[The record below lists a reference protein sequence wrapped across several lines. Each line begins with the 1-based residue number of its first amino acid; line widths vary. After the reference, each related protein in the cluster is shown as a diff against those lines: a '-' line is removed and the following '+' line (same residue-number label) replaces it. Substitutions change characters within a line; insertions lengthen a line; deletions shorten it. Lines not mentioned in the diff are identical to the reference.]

1 MGWNNISDVIP
12 VVTFMV
18 SVMAAA
24 VWLRS
29 ALVKQR
35 HSELAELAY
44 TRAERIDDLEKELRQ
59 METRL
64 ATLEGAYAGLQA
76 MKATEIAEEVIVR
89 LAPHLS
95 KMI

>member
-1 MGWNNISDVIP
+1 MWWDSISGAIP

-18 SVMAAA
+18 TVIAAA

-76 MKATEIAEEVIVR
+76 MKATEIAEEVIAR
-89 LAPHLS
+89 LTPHLS